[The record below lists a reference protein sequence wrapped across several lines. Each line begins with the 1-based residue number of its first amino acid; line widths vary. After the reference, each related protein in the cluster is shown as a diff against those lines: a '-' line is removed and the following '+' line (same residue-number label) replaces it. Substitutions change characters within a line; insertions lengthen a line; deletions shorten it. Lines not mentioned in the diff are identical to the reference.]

1 MAAERIMEI
10 VALVVG
16 ATGIAGRG
24 VSHELIDRGARVFG
38 LSRKPE
44 GLVHGVTHVAA
55 DLMSAEGVKKAV
67 AGLKPTHVFFATW
80 SRQANEE
87 ENIKVNAGA
96 VRTLLAAI
104 APARSVA
111 HVALVTGLKH
121 YLGPFDAY
129 LRAGTLPLMPV
140 REEQP
145 RLDIP
150 NFYYAQED
158 EVYAAATRDGFTWSV
173 HRPHTIIGKAI
184 GNAMNMGSTLAAF
197 ASICK
202 ETGRRFKFPGS
213 AAQWNGLSDMTDS
226 RILGKQL
233 VWASTHDLAK
243 NNAYNIVNGDIFR
256 WNWMWPRIANWF
268 GVDWEGFTE
277 EVTPLEVQMAGDA
290 NIWTSIV
297 ERHRLIEPD
306 LWRIASPWHTDLDLS
321 RPIEVMTDMATSRK
335 QGFTVYQNTEE
346 AFHDLFAELRA
357 DKVIP

>member
-1 MAAERIMEI
+1 MEI
-10 VALVVG
+10 VGLVVG

-24 VSHELIDRGARVFG
+24 VSQELMDRGAKVHG

-44 GLVHGVTHVAA
+44 GLAHDVAHVAA
-55 DLMSAEGVKKAV
+55 DLTSAESVKKAV
-67 AGLKPTHVFFATW
+67 AGLKPTHVYLTTW

-87 ENIKVNAGA
+87 ENIRVNAGA
-96 VRTLLAAI
+96 VRTLLEAV
-104 APARSVA
+104 APARSVV

-129 LRAGTLPLMPV
+129 VKAGTMPLMPV

-158 EVYAAATRDGFTWSV
+158 EVYAAAARDGFSWSV

-184 GNAMNMGSTLAAF
+184 GNAMNMGSTLAAY

-202 ETGRRFKFPGS
+202 ATGRKFKFPGS
-213 AAQWNGLSDMTDS
+213 AAQWNGLSDMTDTH
-226 RILGKQL
+226 ILAKQL
-233 VWASTHDLAK
+233 LWASTHDVAK

-256 WNWMWPRIANWF
+256 WNWMWPRIAKWF
-268 GVDWEGFTE
+268 GVESEGFTGE
-277 EVTPLEVQMAGDA
+277 PAPLEAQMADDSSV
-290 NIWTSIV
+290 WKRIV
-297 ERHRLIEPD
+297 EKHGLVEPD
-306 LWRIASPWHTDLDLS
+306 LARVASPWHTDLDMG
-321 RPIEVMTDMATSRK
+321 RPIEVMTDMALSRK
-335 QGFTVYQNTEE
+335 LGFTAYQNTEE
-346 AFHDLFAELRA
+346 AFHRLFAELRA

>member
-1 MAAERIMEI
+1 
-10 VALVVG
+10 VY
-16 ATGIAGRG
+16 
-24 VSHELIDRGARVFG
+24 G

-44 GLVHGVTHVAA
+44 GLAHGVTHVAA
-55 DLMSAEGVKKAV
+55 DLMNTESVKKAV
-67 AGLKPTHVFFATW
+67 AGLKPTHVYFTTW

-96 VRTLLAAI
+96 VRSLLNAV
-104 APARSVA
+104 APARSVV

-145 RLDIP
+145 RLNIP

-158 EVYAAATRDGFTWSV
+158 EVYAAAARDGFTWSV

-184 GNAMNMGSTLAAF
+184 GNAMNMGSTLVAY

-202 ETGRRFKFPGS
+202 ETGRKFKFPGS

-233 VWASTHDLAK
+233 VWASTHDIAK

-268 GVDWEGFTE
+268 GVEWEGFTG
-277 EVTPLEVQMAGDA
+277 EVTPLETQMADDA
-290 NIWTSIV
+290 SVWKRIV
-297 ERHRLIEPD
+297 EKHGLVEPD
-306 LWRIASPWHTDLDLS
+306 LARVASPWHTDLDLS
-321 RPIEVMTDMATSRK
+321 RPIEVMTDMAASRK
-335 QGFTVYQNTEE
+335 LGFLAFQNTED
-346 AFHDLFAELRA
+346 AFFDLFATLRL

>member
-1 MAAERIMEI
+1 MQI

-24 VSHELIDRGARVFG
+24 VSQELLDRGAEVYG

-44 GLVHGVTHVAA
+44 GLAPGVTHVAA
-55 DLMSAEGVKKAV
+55 DLTNPQSVKKAV
-67 AGLKPTHVFFATW
+67 AGLKPTHVYLDDMVA
-80 SRQANEE
+80 
-87 ENIKVNAGA
+87 AGDRRREHQRSTPA
-96 VRTLLAAI
+96 PSARSSPRV
-104 APARSVA
+104 APARSVV

-129 LRAGTLPLMPV
+129 VRAGTMPLMPV

-158 EVYAAATRDGFTWSV
+158 EVYAAAARDGFTWSV

-184 GNAMNMGSTLAAF
+184 GNAMNMGSTLAAY

-202 ETGRRFKFPGS
+202 ETGRKFKFPGS

-233 VWASTHDLAK
+233 VWASTNDLRQEQGLQHRQRRH
-243 NNAYNIVNGDIFR
+243 I
-256 WNWMWPRIANWF
+256 
-268 GVDWEGFTE
+268 
-277 EVTPLEVQMAGDA
+277 PLELDVAAHRQMVRRGMGGLHRRGDA
-290 NIWTSIV
+290 ARNADGRGRRASGSASRRSMVWSNPISPASPRPGTPTSISAG
-297 ERHRLIEPD
+297 R
-306 LWRIASPWHTDLDLS
+306 S
-321 RPIEVMTDMATSRK
+321 R
-335 QGFTVYQNTEE
+335 
-346 AFHDLFAELRA
+346 
-357 DKVIP
+357 

>member
-1 MAAERIMEI
+1 MKI

-24 VSHELIDRGARVFG
+24 VSQELLDRGATVYG

-44 GLVHGVTHVAA
+44 GLTPGLRHVAA
-55 DLMSAEGVKKAV
+55 DLTSAESVKQAV
-67 AGLKPTHVFFATW
+67 AGLKPTHVYFTTW
-80 SRQANEE
+80 SRQASEE
-87 ENIKVNAGA
+87 ENIRVNAGA
-96 VRTLLAAI
+96 VRTLLAAV
-104 APARSVA
+104 APARSVV

-129 LRAGTLPLMPV
+129 VKAGVMPLTPV

-145 RLDIP
+145 RLEIP

-158 EVYAAATRDGFTWSV
+158 EVYAAAARDGFTWSV

-202 ETGRRFKFPGS
+202 ETGRKFKFPGS

-226 RILGKQL
+226 RVLGKQL
-233 VWASTHDLAK
+233 VWASTHDVAK
-243 NNAYNIVNGDIFR
+243 NEAYNIVNGDIFR
-256 WNWMWPRIANWF
+256 WNWMWPRMAKGF
-268 GVDWEGFTE
+268 GVEWEGFGGE
-277 EVTPLEVQMAGDA
+277 IAPLETQMAGDA
-290 NIWTSIV
+290 SVWKRIV
-297 ERHRLIEPD
+297 EKHGLVEPD
-306 LWRIASPWHTDLDLS
+306 LARVASAWHTDLDLG
-321 RPIEVMTDMATSRK
+321 RPIEVMTDMAESRK
-335 QGFTVYQNTEE
+335 RGFSVYQNTEE
-346 AFHDLFAELRA
+346 AFQSLFAQLRV

>member
-1 MAAERIMEI
+1 MQI

-24 VSHELIDRGARVFG
+24 VCQELLERAATVYG

-44 GLVHGVTHVAA
+44 GLMPGVTHIAA
-55 DLMSAEGVKKAV
+55 DLTNAESVKNAV
-67 AGLKPTHVFFATW
+67 AALKPTHIYLTTW

-87 ENIKVNAGA
+87 ENIRVNAGA
-96 VRTLLAAI
+96 VRTLLEAV
-104 APARSVA
+104 APARSVV

-129 LRAGTLPLMPV
+129 VRAGTMPLMPV

-158 EVYAAATRDGFTWSV
+158 EVYAAATRDRFTWSV

-184 GNAMNMGSTLAAF
+184 GNAMNMGSTLAAY

-202 ETGRRFKFPGS
+202 ETGRKFKFPGS
-213 AAQWNGLSDMTDS
+213 AAQWNGLSDMTDA
-226 RILGKQL
+226 RVLGKQL

-243 NNAYNIVNGDIFR
+243 NSAYNIVNGDIFR
-256 WNWMWPRIANWF
+256 WSWMWPRIATWF
-268 GVDWEGFTE
+268 GLESEGFTG
-277 EVTPLEVQMAGDA
+277 EVTPLETQMADDA
-290 NIWTSIV
+290 GVWKRIAAKHGLV
-297 ERHRLIEPD
+297 EPD
-306 LWRIASPWHTDLDLS
+306 LARVASPWHTDLDLS
-321 RPIEVMTDMATSRK
+321 RPIEVMTDMAESRK
-335 QGFTVYQNTEE
+335 RGFTVYQNTEG
-346 AFHDLFAELRA
+346 AFQTLFSELRA
-357 DKVIP
+357 DRVIP